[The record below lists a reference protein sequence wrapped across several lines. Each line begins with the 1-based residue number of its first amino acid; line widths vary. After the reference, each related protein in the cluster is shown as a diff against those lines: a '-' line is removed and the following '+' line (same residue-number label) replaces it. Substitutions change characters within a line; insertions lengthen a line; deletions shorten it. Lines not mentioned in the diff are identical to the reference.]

1 MADFAYDDPHAIM
14 RSQIMQDA
22 VRARILAKIAKQEE
36 QNAYDENGV
45 WHPEDEPILI

>member
-1 MADFAYDDPHAIM
+1 MADFAYGDPYAIM

-22 VRARILAKIAKQEE
+22 FRARTIAKIDEQEE